1 MSKFW
6 INQPVNKEEYSS
18 FINGKVMILKQDIL
32 PHYLPDY
39 LSWITLDITDDNT
52 LNTVHQ
58 FLSEN
63 YITDVNKMYRLDYSK
78 EFIRWSWMSPEYNKE
93 LHLGIVF
100 TNPMDKIPV
109 LVGVVIGTPM
119 NMNINKMN
127 TKLVGINFLCIHEK
141 LRNKQLAP
149 LLIKEITRRSVLLNM
164 DIALYT
170 VAKKVTKPFSKC
182 RFSNIYLN
190 IKKLEECVFLP
201 HDYPGAKLQSDLAL
215 ALTVY
220 TTPYKIRPMT
230 VNDIDALYE
239 LLPSFMSKYKVY
251 QTFSK
256 DEIKHYFLN
265 NIVQTYI
272 IEEMINDTIPSGIF
286 DLCKINVFRNVV
298 PKTIIGMFS
307 IYGLPSKL
315 LFKNKNSHIN
325 FAHLYYYFY
334 DNQYINMNDIIR
346 EACLY
351 CKKSNYDIISLLNIM
366 DYKYINSRRYI
377 DNDNDPGSLSCTDPN
392 RGRGRSEQSREDDY
406 DLYYY
411 MYNYIVNDIS
421 TDDLGVVFM

>member
-18 FINGKVMILKQDIL
+18 FINGKIMILKQDT
-32 PHYLPDY
+32 LPDN
-39 LSWITLDITDDNT
+39 LPNNFSWITLDITDDNT
-52 LNTVHQ
+52 LNAVHQ

-78 EFIRWSWMSPEYNKE
+78 EFIRWSWMSPGYNKE
-93 LHLGIVF
+93 LHLGLVCI
-100 TNPMDKIPV
+100 NPVEKVPI
-109 LVGVVIGTPM
+109 LVGVVIGVPM
-119 NMNINKMN
+119 TLKINKMN
-127 TKLVGINFLCIHEK
+127 VKLVGINFLCLHEK
-141 LRNKQLAP
+141 LRNKQFAP

-190 IKKLEECVFLP
+190 IKKLEDCVFLP
-201 HDYPGAKLQSDLAL
+201 KDYMGAKLQSDLPL

-230 VNDIDALYE
+230 INDIDALHE
-239 LLPSFMSKYKVY
+239 LLPTFMSKYKVY

-272 IEEMINDTIPSGIF
+272 IEEMINYKVPTGIF
-286 DLCKINVFRNVV
+286 DFCKINVFRNDFM

-334 DNQYINMNDIIR
+334 NNQYINMNDIIR

-351 CKKSNYDIISLLNIM
+351 CKQSDYDIISLLNIM
-366 DYKYINSRRYI
+366 DYKYINSQKYI
-377 DNDNDPGSLSCTDPN
+377 DNDNDPGLCRDPGLSRNQQQD
-392 RGRGRSEQSREDDY
+392 DDY

-421 TDDLGVVFM
+421 TDELGVILM

>member
-6 INQPVNKEEYSS
+6 NNQPVNKEEYSS
-18 FINGKVMILKQDIL
+18 FINGKITILKQDIFAN
-32 PHYLPDY
+32 YLPEN
-39 LSWITLDITDDNT
+39 LSWMTLDITNDNT
-52 LNTVHQ
+52 LNMVYQ
-58 FLSEN
+58 FLSDH

-78 EFIRWSWMSPEYNKE
+78 EFIRWSWMSPDYNKE
-93 LHLGIVF
+93 LHLGVIY
-100 TNPMDKIPV
+100 TNPNDNVSI

-119 NMNINKMN
+119 NIKINNID
-127 TKLVGINFLCIHEK
+127 TKLVGINFLCIHNE

-149 LLIKEITRRSVLLNM
+149 LIIKEITRRSVLLNM

-201 HDYPGAKLQSDLAL
+201 KGYTDGKLQSDLAL

-220 TTPYKIRPMT
+220 TTPYKVRVMT
-230 VNDIDALYE
+230 IDDIDILYE

-251 QTFSK
+251 QTFTK
-256 DEIKHYFLN
+256 CEIRHYFLN

-272 IEEMINDTIPSGIF
+272 IEEMEHERVIPTCIF
-286 DLCKINVFRNVV
+286 DIVKKSIFKKK
-298 PKTIIGMFS
+298 PKIIGMFS
-307 IYGLPSKL
+307 IYSLPSRL

-334 DNQYINMNDIIR
+334 DNQYINMNDIMR

-351 CKKSNYDIISLLNIM
+351 CKKSNYDIMSLLNIM
-366 DYKYINSRRYI
+366 DYKYINSKRYI
-377 DNDNDPGSLSCTDPN
+377 DNNN
-392 RGRGRSEQSREDDY
+392 EDDDY
-406 DLYYY
+406 NLYYY
-411 MYNYIVNDIS
+411 MYNYIINDIEN
-421 TDDLGVVFM
+421 DKLGVMLM

>member
-6 INQPVNKEEYSS
+6 INEPVNKEEYSS
-18 FINGKVMILKQDIL
+18 FINGKIMILKQDIL
-32 PHYLPDY
+32 THYLPNH
-39 LSWITLDITDDNT
+39 LRWITLDITDDNT
-52 LNTVHQ
+52 LNLVYQ

-78 EFIRWSWMSPEYNKE
+78 EFIRWSWMSPGYNKE
-93 LHLGIVF
+93 LHLGLVCI
-100 TNPMDKIPV
+100 NPIDNIPI
-109 LVGVVIGTPM
+109 LVGVVIGTPT
-119 NMNINKMN
+119 NMNINKIN
-127 TKLVGINFLCIHEK
+127 TTLISINFLCIHEK

-190 IKKLEECVFLP
+190 IKKLEDCVFLP
-201 HDYPGAKLQSDLAL
+201 KDYTGGKLQSDLAL

-220 TTPYKIRPMT
+220 TTPYKVRPMT

-272 IEEMINDTIPSGIF
+272 IEEIINYKIPTGIF
-286 DLCKINVFRNVV
+286 DLCKINIFRNDFT

-334 DNQYINMNDIIR
+334 DSQYINMNDIIR

-351 CKKSNYDIISLLNIM
+351 CKQCDYDIISLLNIM
-366 DYKYINSRRYI
+366 DYKHINSQKYI
-377 DNDNDPGSLSCTDPN
+377 DNDN
-392 RGRGRSEQSREDDY
+392 EQDDDY

-411 MYNYIVNDIS
+411 MYNYIINDIS
-421 TDDLGVVFM
+421 NDELGVVLM